1 MSSII
6 KPEEILFLN
15 VKFLTTDFQTERKSL
30 EVANIQS
37 YLMLPISWG
46 EFFTWFMILFGR
58 A

>member
-1 MSSII
+1 M
-6 KPEEILFLN
+6 
-15 VKFLTTDFQTERKSL
+15 ERKSL